1 MFLGVSSL
9 KRWGLRVFS
18 ALVRV
23 FLSVFY
29 EKFLC
34 VEGGGVA
41 LFSFLVESF
50 DGFPRF
56 SYVGG

>member
-34 VEGGGVA
+34 VGGGGV
-41 LFSFLVESF
+41 
-50 DGFPRF
+50 
-56 SYVGG
+56 GGGVVWLLG